1 MHIRTLLFAMI
12 MVTAVGSNLFGGLSA
27 EIQNACSLSL
37 GQLSALMSLSQ
48 VGTLLSF
55 VLLPVLVK
63 RLGPYILMIVGI
75 LGSAVGLLG
84 MGLSR
89 SALTFTLFFLVQA
102 WLGYFY
108 GTNSF
113 SVMVLSDPER
123 KKTNI
128 PLMHLIWS
136 LASIASGFYI
146 SLIKGDRWYLG
157 FYQVAAVYLVMSII
171 FIAYIPKAKEKSNL
185 FSNKASSGS
194 FLQSFSLL
202 RQHSFRFFFLYLIL
216 FNAVEYC
223 CTVYPLLFLQQ
234 SRGASAEQIGF
245 SLSLL
250 FTGSTASRFLVIPL
264 TTRAKN
270 PMPLLVTLTI
280 LGIFSTA
287 LLVLAPTLSIALVAM
302 VLLGFSFGALNP
314 AAQLLEV
321 HIWPHDML
329 QIANMHSVSMVLGRL
344 TLPALIGLVSMRYT
358 LQGGL
363 VVLVVTMAVALISLV
378 LFARSTPRSC

>member
-1 MHIRTLLFAMI
+1 MI

-27 EIQNACSLSL
+27 EIQSACSLSL

-48 VGTLLSF
+48 VGTLFSF
-55 VLLPVLVK
+55 LLLPVLVK
-63 RLGPYILMIVGI
+63 RMGPYILMIVGI
-75 LGSAVGLLG
+75 LGSAIGLLG

-89 SALTFTLFFLVQA
+89 SALTFTLFFLVQS

-113 SVMVLSDPER
+113 SVLVLSDPAR

-128 PLMHLIWS
+128 PLMHLVWS

-146 SLIKGDRWYLG
+146 SLIKGRSWYLG
-157 FYQVAAVYLVMSII
+157 FYQMAAVYLVMSIL
-171 FIAYIPKAKEKSNL
+171 FFAYIPKAKAFPQL
-185 FSNKASSGS
+185 FSNKVGGSS

-202 RQHSFRFFFLYLIL
+202 KQYSFRSFFLYLIL

-223 CTVYPLLFLQQ
+223 CTVYPLLYLQQ
-234 SRGASAEQIGF
+234 KLGATAAQVGF

-264 TTRAKN
+264 TNRAKN
-270 PMPLLVTLTI
+270 PMSLLLVLTI

-287 LLVLAPTLSIALVAM
+287 LLVMAQSLVLAFVAM

-321 HIWPHDML
+321 HTWPHDMV
-329 QIANMHSVSMVLGRL
+329 QIANMNSVSMVLGRL

-363 VVLVVTMAVALISLV
+363 VVLVFSMAVALFSLL
-378 LFARSTPRSC
+378 LFARSNPRSC

>member
-1 MHIRTLLFAMI
+1 MI
-12 MVTAVGSNLFGGLSA
+12 AVTAVGSNLFGGLSS
-27 EIQNACSLSL
+27 EIQSACSLSL

-55 VLLPVLVK
+55 LLLPLLVR
-63 RLGPYILMIVGI
+63 RLGPYLLMIVGI
-75 LGSAVGLLG
+75 LGSVVGLWG
-84 MGLSR
+84 MGFSR
-89 SALTFTLFFLVQA
+89 SALSFTLFFLVQA

-113 SVMVLSDPER
+113 SVLVLADPER

-136 LASIASGFYI
+136 LASIGSGFYI
-146 SLIKGDRWYLG
+146 SLIKGERWYLG
-157 FYQVAAVYLVMSII
+157 FYQMAAVYLVMCIL
-171 FIAYIPKAKEKSNL
+171 FIAYIPKAKGMPQL
-185 FSNKASSGS
+185 FSTKGSGGS

-202 RQHSFRFFFLYLIL
+202 KQNGFRYFFLYLIL

-223 CTVYPLLFLQQ
+223 CTVYPLLYLQQ
-234 SRGASAEQIGF
+234 YRGATAAQVGF

-250 FTGSTASRFLVIPL
+250 FAGSTASRFLVIPL
-264 TTRAKN
+264 TSGAKN
-270 PMPLLVTLTI
+270 PMPLLLGLTI
-280 LGIFSTA
+280 LAIFSAA
-287 LLVLAPTLSIALVAM
+287 LLVLAPSLAIAFIAM

-321 HIWPHDML
+321 HTWPDDML
-329 QIANMHSVSMVLGRL
+329 QIANMHSVSMVFGRL

-358 LQGGL
+358 LRGGL
-363 VVLVVTMAVALISLV
+363 VVLVASMAVALVLLV
-378 LFARSTPRSC
+378 LFTRSTQRSC

>member
-1 MHIRTLLFAMI
+1 MI

-27 EIQNACSLSL
+27 EIQKACSLSL

-55 VLLPVLVK
+55 MLLPVLVR
-63 RLGPYILMIVGI
+63 RLGPYLLMIVGI
-75 LGSAVGLLG
+75 LGSAAGLLG

-89 SALTFTLFFLVQA
+89 SSLSFTLFFLVQA

-123 KKTNI
+123 KRTNI
-128 PLMHLIWS
+128 PLMHLVWS
-136 LASIASGFYI
+136 LACIASGFYI
-146 SLIKGDRWYLG
+146 SLIKGERWYLG
-157 FYQVAAVYLVMSII
+157 FYQMAAAYLVMCII
-171 FIAYIPKAKEKSNL
+171 FIAYIPKAKKLPQL
-185 FSNKASSGS
+185 FGSKGRGGS

-202 RQHSFRFFFLYLIL
+202 KQKNFRFFFIYLIL
-216 FNAVEYC
+216 FNAVDYC
-223 CTVYPLLFLQQ
+223 CTVYPLLYLQQ
-234 SRGASAEQIGF
+234 SKGATAAQVGF

-264 TTRAKN
+264 TNRANN
-270 PMPLLVTLTI
+270 PIPLLLVLTI
-280 LGIFSTA
+280 LGIFSA
-287 LLVLAPTLSIALVAM
+287 SLLVLAPTLSIAFVAM

-321 HIWPHDML
+321 HTWPHEML
-329 QIANMHSVSMVLGRL
+329 QIANMHSVSGVFGRL
-344 TLPALIGLVSMRYT
+344 TLPALIGLLSMRYT
-358 LQGGL
+358 LHGGL
-363 VVLVVTMAVALISLV
+363 VVLVFTMAAAL
-378 LFARSTPRSC
+378 LFLMLFIRSTSRSC

>member
-12 MVTAVGSNLFGGLSA
+12 TVTAVGSNLFGGLSS
-27 EIQNACSLSL
+27 EIQSACSLNLS
-37 GQLSALMSLSQ
+37 QLSALMSLSQ

-55 VLLPVLVK
+55 VLLPLLVR
-63 RLGPYILMIVGI
+63 RLGPYLLMIVGI
-75 LGSAVGLLG
+75 LGSALGLLG

-89 SALTFTLFFLVQA
+89 SALSFTLFFLVQA

-113 SVMVLSDPER
+113 SVMVLSDPMR

-136 LASIASGFYI
+136 IASIGSGFYI
-146 SLIKGDRWYLG
+146 SLIKGEHWYLG
-157 FYQVAAVYLVMSII
+157 FYQMAALYLVMCIL
-171 FIAYIPKAKEKSNL
+171 FIAYIPKAKGFPQL
-185 FSNKASSGS
+185 FNNKGDNDS
-194 FLQSFSLL
+194 FVQSFSLL
-202 RQHSFRFFFLYLIL
+202 KQKGFRYFFFYLIL

-223 CTVYPLLFLQQ
+223 CTVYPLLYLQQ
-234 SRGASAEQIGF
+234 NRGASAAQVGF

-250 FTGSTASRFLVIPL
+250 FAGSTASRFLVIPL
-264 TTRAKN
+264 TNRAKN
-270 PMPLLVTLTI
+270 PMYLLFSLTI

-287 LLVLAPTLSIALVAM
+287 LLVSAPTLPIALAAM
-302 VLLGFSFGALNP
+302 ALLGFSFGALNP

-321 HIWPHDML
+321 HTWPYDML
-329 QIANMHSVSMVLGRL
+329 QIANMHSVSMVFGRL
-344 TLPALIGLVSMRYT
+344 TLPALIGLVSFRYT

-363 VVLVVTMAVALISLV
+363 IVLVVSMAVALLSLV
-378 LFARSTPRSC
+378 SFALSTSRSC

>member
-1 MHIRTLLFAMI
+1 MI
-12 MVTAVGSNLFGGLSA
+12 AVTAVGSNLFGGLSA
-27 EIQNACSLSL
+27 EIQSACSLSL

-48 VGTLLSF
+48 VGTLFSF
-55 VLLPVLVK
+55 MLLPILVK
-63 RLGPYILMIVGI
+63 RLGPYLLMIVGI
-75 LGSAVGLLG
+75 IGSAVGLLG

-89 SALTFTLFFLVQA
+89 SALSFTLFFLVQA

-113 SVMVLSDPER
+113 SVLVLSDPER

-136 LASIASGFYI
+136 VASIGAGFYI

-157 FYQVAAVYLVMSII
+157 FYQIASVYLVMSIL
-171 FIAYIPKAKEKSNL
+171 FLAYIPKARERSQL
-185 FSNKASSGS
+185 FSNRGSSGS

-202 RQHSFRFFFLYLIL
+202 KQKSFRFFFLYLIL

-223 CTVYPLLFLQQ
+223 CTVYPLLYLQQ
-234 SRGASAEQIGF
+234 NKGATAAQIGF

-264 TTRAKN
+264 TNRAKN
-270 PMPLLVTLTI
+270 PMPLLLTLTI
-280 LGIFSTA
+280 LGIFSAA
-287 LLVLAPTLSIALVAM
+287 LLVLAPTLAVAFVAM

-314 AAQLLEV
+314 ASQLLEV
-321 HIWPHDML
+321 HTWPQDML

-363 VVLVVTMAVALISLV
+363 VVLVLSMAVALACLM
-378 LFARSTPRSC
+378 LFDRAASRSC

>member
-1 MHIRTLLFAMI
+1 MI
-12 MVTAVGSNLFGGLSA
+12 AVTAVGSNLFGGLSS
-27 EIQNACSLSL
+27 EIQSACSLSL

-55 VLLPVLVK
+55 LLLPLLVR
-63 RLGPYILMIVGI
+63 RLGPYLLMIVGI
-75 LGSAVGLLG
+75 LGSVVGLWG
-84 MGLSR
+84 MGFSR
-89 SALTFTLFFLVQA
+89 SALSFTLFFLVQA

-113 SVMVLSDPER
+113 SVLVLADPER

-136 LASIASGFYI
+136 LASIGSGFYI
-146 SLIKGDRWYLG
+146 SLIKGERWYLG
-157 FYQVAAVYLVMSII
+157 FYQMAAVYLVMCIL
-171 FIAYIPKAKEKSNL
+171 FIAYIPKAKGMPQL
-185 FSNKASSGS
+185 FSTKGSGGS

-202 RQHSFRFFFLYLIL
+202 KQNGFRYFFLYLIL

-223 CTVYPLLFLQQ
+223 CTVYPLLYLQQ
-234 SRGASAEQIGF
+234 YRGATAAQVGF

-250 FTGSTASRFLVIPL
+250 FAGSTASRFLVIPL
-264 TTRAKN
+264 TSGAKN
-270 PMPLLVTLTI
+270 PMPLLLSLTI
-280 LGIFSTA
+280 LGIFSAA
-287 LLVLAPTLSIALVAM
+287 LLVLASSLAIAFIAM

-321 HIWPHDML
+321 HTWPDDML
-329 QIANMHSVSMVLGRL
+329 QIANMHSVSMVFGRL

-358 LQGGL
+358 LRGGL
-363 VVLVVTMAVALISLV
+363 VVLVASMAIALVLLV
-378 LFARSTPRSC
+378 LFTRSTQRSC

>member
-1 MHIRTLLFAMI
+1 MI
-12 MVTAVGSNLFGGLSA
+12 LVTAVGSNLFGGLSA
-27 EIQNACSLSL
+27 EIQKACSLSL
-37 GQLSALMSLSQ
+37 GQMSALMSLSQ

-55 VLLPVLVK
+55 MLLPLLVK
-63 RLGPYILMIVGI
+63 RMGPYLLMIVGI
-75 LGSAVGLLG
+75 LGSAAGLLG

-89 SALTFTLFFLVQA
+89 NALSFTLFFLVQA

-136 LASIASGFYI
+136 VASIAAGFYI

-157 FYQVAAVYLVMSII
+157 FYQMATVYLMMSIL
-171 FIAYIPKAKEKSNL
+171 FIAYIPKAKEHPQL
-185 FSNKASSGS
+185 FSSKGTSGS

-202 RQHSFRFFFLYLIL
+202 RQYNFRFFFLYLIL

-223 CTVYPLLFLQQ
+223 CTVYPLLYLQQ
-234 SRGASAEQIGF
+234 NKGATAAQVGL
-245 SLSLL
+245 SLSLM
-250 FTGSTASRFLVIPL
+250 FAGSTASRFLVIPHAN
-264 TTRAKN
+264 RAKN
-270 PMPLLVTLTI
+270 PMSLLLVLTI

-287 LLVLAPTLSIALVAM
+287 LLVFAPTLSLALFAM

-314 AAQLLEV
+314 ASQLLEV
-321 HIWPHDML
+321 QTWPQEML

-363 VVLVVTMAVALISLV
+363 VVLVASMAVALLSLL
-378 LFARSTPRSC
+378 LFARSSPRSC

>member
-1 MHIRTLLFAMI
+1 MV
-12 MVTAVGSNLFGGLSA
+12 MVTAFGSNLFGGLSA
-27 EIQNACSLSL
+27 EIQSACSLNL

-55 VLLPVLVK
+55 LLLPVLVK
-63 RLGPYILMIVGI
+63 RLGPYLLMIVGI

-89 SALTFTLFFLVQA
+89 SALSFTLFFLVQA

-113 SVMVLSDPER
+113 SVLVLSDPER

-128 PLMHLIWS
+128 PLMHLTWS
-136 LASIASGFYI
+136 VASIASGFYI

-157 FYQVAAVYLVMSII
+157 FYQMALVYLVMCIL
-171 FIAYIPKAKEKSNL
+171 FIAYIPNVKAFPQLFNNKST
-185 FSNKASSGS
+185 SSS
-194 FLQSFSLL
+194 FIQSFSLFK
-202 RQHSFRFFFLYLIL
+202 QKEFRFFFLYLIL

-223 CTVYPLLFLQQ
+223 TTVYPLLYIQQ
-234 SRGASAEQIGF
+234 NRGASAAQVGL

-250 FTGSTASRFLVIPL
+250 FAGSTASRFLVIPL
-264 TTRAKN
+264 TSKAKS
-270 PMPLLVTLTI
+270 PLPLLFSLTI
-280 LGIFSTA
+280 LGIFSTS
-287 LLVLAPTLSIALVAM
+287 LLVLAPSLPVAFVAI

-321 HIWPHDML
+321 HTWPHDML
-329 QIANMHSVSMVLGRL
+329 QIANMHSVSMVFGRL
-344 TLPALIGLVSMRYT
+344 ALPALIGLVSIRYT

-363 VVLVVTMAVALISLV
+363 VVLVASMSVALACLA
-378 LFARSTPRSC
+378 LFVRSASRSC

>member
-1 MHIRTLLFAMI
+1 MI
-12 MVTAVGSNLFGGLSA
+12 AVTAVGSNLFGGLSSD
-27 EIQNACSLSL
+27 IQSACSLSL

-55 VLLPVLVK
+55 LLLPLLVR
-63 RLGPYILMIVGI
+63 RLGPYLLMIVGI
-75 LGSAVGLLG
+75 LGSVVGLWG
-84 MGLSR
+84 MGFSR
-89 SALTFTLFFLVQA
+89 SALSFTLFFLVQA

-113 SVMVLSDPER
+113 SVLVLADPER

-136 LASIASGFYI
+136 LASIGSGFYI
-146 SLIKGDRWYLG
+146 SLIKGERWYLG
-157 FYQVAAVYLVMSII
+157 FYQMAAVYLVMCIL
-171 FIAYIPKAKEKSNL
+171 FIAYIPKAKGMPQL
-185 FSNKASSGS
+185 FSTKGSGGS

-202 RQHSFRFFFLYLIL
+202 KQNGFRYFFLYLIL

-223 CTVYPLLFLQQ
+223 CTVYPLLYLQQ
-234 SRGASAEQIGF
+234 YRGATAAQVGF

-250 FTGSTASRFLVIPL
+250 FAGSTASRFLVIPL
-264 TTRAKN
+264 TSGAKN
-270 PMPLLVTLTI
+270 PMPLLLSLTI
-280 LGIFSTA
+280 LGIFSAA
-287 LLVLAPTLSIALVAM
+287 LLVLAPSLAIAFIAM

-321 HIWPHDML
+321 HTWPDDML
-329 QIANMHSVSMVLGRL
+329 QIANMHSVSMVFGRL

-358 LQGGL
+358 LRGGL
-363 VVLVVTMAVALISLV
+363 VVLVASMAVALVLLV
-378 LFARSTPRSC
+378 LFTRSTQRSC

>member
-1 MHIRTLLFAMI
+1 MHMRILLFAMI

-27 EIQNACSLSL
+27 EIQKACSLSL
-37 GQLSALMSLSQ
+37 GQMSALMSLSQ

-55 VLLPVLVK
+55 MLLPILVK
-63 RLGPYILMIVGI
+63 RLGPYLLMIVGI

-89 SALTFTLFFLVQA
+89 STLSFTLFFLVQA

-113 SVMVLSDPER
+113 SVLVLSDPER

-136 LASIASGFYI
+136 VASIAAGFYI
-146 SLIKGDRWYLG
+146 SLIKGERWYLG
-157 FYQVAAVYLVMSII
+157 FYQMSTVYLVMSIL
-171 FIAYIPKAKEKSNL
+171 FIAYIPKAKEHPQL
-185 FSNKASSGS
+185 FSSKGERGS

-202 RQHSFRFFFLYLIL
+202 KQNSFRFFFLYLIL

-223 CTVYPLLFLQQ
+223 CTVYPLLYLQQ
-234 SRGASAEQIGF
+234 NRGATAAQVGF
-245 SLSLL
+245 SLSLM
-250 FTGSTASRFLVIPL
+250 FAGSTASRFLVIPL
-264 TTRAKN
+264 TNRAKN
-270 PMPLLVTLTI
+270 PLHLLLTLTI

-287 LLVLAPTLSIALVAM
+287 LLVLSPTLSLALCAM

-321 HIWPHDML
+321 HTWPQEML

-363 VVLVVTMAVALISLV
+363 VVLVASMVVAFFSLV
-378 LFARSTPRSC
+378 LFTRSTSRSC

>member
-12 MVTAVGSNLFGGLSA
+12 TVTAFGSNLFGGLSA
-27 EIQNACSLSL
+27 EIQSACSLNL

-55 VLLPVLVK
+55 ILLPLLV
-63 RLGPYILMIVGI
+63 RRMGPYLLMIVGI

-89 SALTFTLFFLVQA
+89 SALSFTLFFLVQA

-113 SVMVLSDPER
+113 SVLVLSDPER

-128 PLMHLIWS
+128 PLMHLTWS
-136 LASIASGFYI
+136 VASIGSGFYI
-146 SLIKGDRWYLG
+146 SLIKGDHWYLG
-157 FYQVAAVYLVMSII
+157 FYQMAFVYLVMCIL
-171 FIAYIPKAKEKSNL
+171 FIAYIPNAKAFPQLFNNKST
-185 FSNKASSGS
+185 SSS
-194 FLQSFSLL
+194 FIQSFSLL
-202 RQHSFRFFFLYLIL
+202 KQKEFRFFFLYLIL

-223 CTVYPLLFLQQ
+223 TTVYPLLYIQQ
-234 SRGASAEQIGF
+234 NRGANAAQVGL

-250 FTGSTASRFLVIPL
+250 FAGSTASRFLVIPL
-264 TTRAKN
+264 TSKAKN
-270 PMPLLVTLTI
+270 PLPLLFSLTI
-280 LGIFSTA
+280 LGIFSTS
-287 LLVLAPTLSIALVAM
+287 LLVLAPTLPVAFVAI

-321 HIWPHDML
+321 HTWPHDML
-329 QIANMHSVSMVLGRL
+329 QIANMHSVSMVFGRL
-344 TLPALIGLVSMRYT
+344 TLPALIGLVSIRYT

-363 VVLVVTMAVALISLV
+363 VVLVASMSVALASLS
-378 LFARSTPRSC
+378 LFARSASRSC

>member
-1 MHIRTLLFAMI
+1 MI
-12 MVTAVGSNLFGGLSA
+12 TVTAVGSNLFGGLSA
-27 EIQNACSLSL
+27 EIQMACSLSL

-55 VLLPVLVK
+55 MLLPVLVK
-63 RLGPYILMIVGI
+63 RLGPYLLMIVGI

-89 SALTFTLFFLVQA
+89 SALSFTMFFLVQS

-113 SVMVLSDPER
+113 SVLVISDPEH

-136 LASIASGFYI
+136 VASIAAGFYI

-157 FYQVAAVYLVMSII
+157 FYQMATVYLVMCTL
-171 FIAYIPKAKEKSNL
+171 FIAYIPKAKENSHL
-185 FSNKASSGS
+185 FSSKGSGGS

-202 RQHSFRFFFLYLIL
+202 KQKSFRFFFLYLIL

-223 CTVYPLLFLQQ
+223 CMVYPLLYLQQ
-234 SRGASAEQIGF
+234 SRGATPAQVGF
-245 SLSLL
+245 TLSLL
-250 FTGSTASRFLVIPL
+250 FAGSTASRFLVIPL
-264 TTRAKN
+264 TNRAKN
-270 PMPLLVTLTI
+270 PMPLLVILTI
-280 LGIFSTA
+280 LGIFSTI
-287 LLVLAPTLSIALVAM
+287 LLVAAPTLAIAFVAM

-321 HIWPHDML
+321 HIWPHEML

-358 LQGGL
+358 LRGAL
-363 VVLVVTMAVALISLV
+363 VVLVLSMAVALASLM
-378 LFARSTPRSC
+378 LFKRSTSRSC

>member
-1 MHIRTLLFAMI
+1 MI

-27 EIQNACSLSL
+27 EIQKACSLSL

-55 VLLPVLVK
+55 MLLPLLVR
-63 RLGPYILMIVGI
+63 RLGPYLLMIVGI
-75 LGSAVGLLG
+75 LGSAAGLLG

-89 SALTFTLFFLVQA
+89 SAISFTLFFLVQA

-136 LASIASGFYI
+136 VASIAAGFYI
-146 SLIKGDRWYLG
+146 SLIKGERWYLG
-157 FYQVAAVYLVMSII
+157 FYQMAAVYLVMCIL
-171 FIAYIPKAKEKSNL
+171 FIAYIPKAKEHPQL
-185 FSNKASSGS
+185 FGNKGKSGS

-202 RQHSFRFFFLYLIL
+202 KQNSFRFFFLYLIL

-223 CTVYPLLFLQQ
+223 CTVYPLLYLQQ
-234 SRGASAEQIGF
+234 SRAATAAQVGF
-245 SLSLL
+245 SLSLM
-250 FTGSTASRFLVIPL
+250 FAGSTASRFLVIPL
-264 TTRAKN
+264 TNRAKN
-270 PMPLLVTLTI
+270 PMPLLLVLTI

-287 LLVLAPTLSIALVAM
+287 LLVLAPTLSIALLAM

-314 AAQLLEV
+314 AAQVLEV
-321 HIWPHDML
+321 HVWPHDML
-329 QIANMHSVSMVLGRL
+329 QIANMHSVSMVFGRL
-344 TLPALIGLVSMRYT
+344 TLPALIGLVSMRYS
-358 LQGGL
+358 LRGGL
-363 VVLVVTMAVALISLV
+363 VILVVSMAVALASLM
-378 LFARSTPRSC
+378 LFHRSTSRSC

>member
-1 MHIRTLLFAMI
+1 
-12 MVTAVGSNLFGGLSA
+12 
-27 EIQNACSLSL
+27 
-37 GQLSALMSLSQ
+37 
-48 VGTLLSF
+48 
-55 VLLPVLVK
+55 
-63 RLGPYILMIVGI
+63 
-75 LGSAVGLLG
+75 
-84 MGLSR
+84 
-89 SALTFTLFFLVQA
+89 
-102 WLGYFY
+102 
-108 GTNSF
+108 
-113 SVMVLSDPER
+113 MVLSDPDR

-136 LASIASGFYI
+136 LACIASGFYI
-146 SLIKGDRWYLG
+146 SLIMGDRWYLG
-157 FYQVAAVYLVMSII
+157 FYQIAAVYLVMSIL

-185 FSNKASSGS
+185 FSSKASGDS
-194 FLQSFSLL
+194 FFQSFSLL
-202 RQHSFRFFFLYLIL
+202 KQNGFRFFFLYLIL

-223 CTVYPLLFLQQ
+223 CTVYPLLYLQQ
-234 SRGASAEQIGF
+234 SRGASAEQIGY

-264 TTRAKN
+264 TNRAKD

-280 LGIFSTA
+280 LGVFSTA
-287 LLVLAPTLSIALVAM
+287 LLVLSPTLSIALVAM
-302 VLLGFSFGALNP
+302 VLMGFSFGALNP

-363 VVLVVTMAVALISLV
+363 VVLVGSMAFALISLV
-378 LFARSTPRSC
+378 LFARSAPRSC

>member
-1 MHIRTLLFAMI
+1 MI

-27 EIQNACSLSL
+27 EIQRACSLSL

-55 VLLPVLVK
+55 MLLPLLVK

-75 LGSAVGLLG
+75 LGSAIGLLG

-89 SALTFTLFFLVQA
+89 SALSFTLFFLVQA

-136 LASIASGFYI
+136 ITSIASGFYI
-146 SLIKGDRWYLG
+146 SLIKGDRWYFG
-157 FYQVAAVYLVMSII
+157 FYQMSAVYLVMSIL
-171 FIAYIPKAKEKSNL
+171 FIAYMPKAKEKSQL
-185 FSNKASSGS
+185 FSTKGSSGS

-202 RQHSFRFFFLYLIL
+202 KQNSFRFFFLYLIL

-223 CTVYPLLFLQQ
+223 CTVYPLLYLQQ
-234 SRGASAEQIGF
+234 SRGASAAQIGF

-250 FTGSTASRFLVIPL
+250 FSGSTASRFLVIPL
-264 TTRAKN
+264 TNRAKN
-270 PMPLLVTLTI
+270 PMTLLVTLTI
-280 LGIFSTA
+280 LGIFSTS
-287 LLVLAPTLSIALVAM
+287 LLIFAPTLSIAFVAM
-302 VLLGFSFGALNP
+302 ILLGFSFGALNP

-329 QIANMHSVSMVLGRL
+329 QIANMHSVSMVFGRL

-363 VVLVVTMAVALISLV
+363 VVLVVSMAVALVSLL
-378 LFARSTPRSC
+378 LFARLTLRSC

>member
-1 MHIRTLLFAMI
+1 MI
-12 MVTAVGSNLFGGLSA
+12 AVTAVGSNLFGGLSA
-27 EIQNACSLSL
+27 EIQSACSLSL

-55 VLLPVLVK
+55 MLLPILVK
-63 RLGPYILMIVGI
+63 RLGPYLLMIVGI
-75 LGSAVGLLG
+75 IGSAVGLLG

-89 SALTFTLFFLVQA
+89 SALSFTVFFLVQA

-113 SVMVLSDPER
+113 SVLVLSDPER

-136 LASIASGFYI
+136 VASIGAGFYI

-157 FYQVAAVYLVMSII
+157 FYQMAAVYLVMSIL
-171 FIAYIPKAKEKSNL
+171 FIAYIPKAKEKSSL
-185 FSNKASSGS
+185 FSNKGGNIS

-202 RQHSFRFFFLYLIL
+202 KQKSFRFFFLYLIL

-223 CTVYPLLFLQQ
+223 CTVYPLLYLQG
-234 SRGASAEQIGF
+234 SRGASAAQVGF

-250 FTGSTASRFLVIPL
+250 FAGSTASRFLVIPL
-264 TTRAKN
+264 TSRAKN
-270 PMPLLVTLTI
+270 PMSLLLALTI

-287 LLVLAPTLSIALVAM
+287 LLVAAPTLSLAFVAM

-314 AAQLLEV
+314 ASQLLEV
-321 HIWPHDML
+321 HIWPQEML
-329 QIANMHSVSMVLGRL
+329 QIANMHSVSMVFGRL

-358 LQGGL
+358 LRGGL
-363 VVLVVTMAVALISLV
+363 VMLVLSMAVALACLMFFKRTS
-378 LFARSTPRSC
+378 SRSC

>member
-1 MHIRTLLFAMI
+1 MHIRTLLFMMI
-12 MVTAVGSNLFGGLSA
+12 GVTAVGSNLFGGLSA
-27 EIQNACSLSL
+27 EIQSACSLSI
-37 GQLSALMSLSQ
+37 GQLSTLMSLSQ

-55 VLLPVLVK
+55 MLLPLLVK
-63 RLGPYILMIVGI
+63 RLGPYLLMIVGI

-89 SALTFTLFFLVQA
+89 SALSFTLFFLVQA

-128 PLMHLIWS
+128 PLMHLLWS
-136 LASIASGFYI
+136 LASIGAGFYI

-157 FYQVAAVYLVMSII
+157 FYQIAAVYLVMSIL
-171 FIAYIPKAKEKSNL
+171 FIAYIPKAKALPQL
-185 FSNKASSGS
+185 FSSKGGSVS

-202 RQHSFRFFFLYLIL
+202 RQKNFRFFFLYLIL

-223 CTVYPLLFLQQ
+223 CTVYPLLYLQQ
-234 SRGASAEQIGF
+234 NRGASAAQVGL

-250 FTGSTASRFLVIPL
+250 FAGSTASRFLVIPL
-264 TTRAKN
+264 ANRAKN
-270 PMPLLVTLTI
+270 PVPLLFSLTA

-287 LLVLAPTLSIALVAM
+287 LLVAAPTLALGFVAM

-321 HIWPHDML
+321 HTWPNDMV
-329 QIANMHSVSMVLGRL
+329 QIANMHSVSMVFGRL
-344 TLPALIGLVSMRYT
+344 TLPALIGLVSVHYT
-358 LQGGL
+358 LRIGL
-363 VVLVVTMAVALISLV
+363 VVLVLSMAVALATLV
-378 LFARSTPRSC
+378 FFVRSTPRSC